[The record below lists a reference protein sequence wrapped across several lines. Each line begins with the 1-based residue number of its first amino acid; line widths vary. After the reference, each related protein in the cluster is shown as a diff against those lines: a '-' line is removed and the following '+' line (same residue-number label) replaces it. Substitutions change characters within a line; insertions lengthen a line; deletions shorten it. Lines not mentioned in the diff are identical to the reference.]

1 MGTTRAPD
9 ESSSARVIRVFL
21 LDDHE
26 LVRRG
31 LRDILA
37 STGDFDV
44 VGESGSAQEA
54 GRRIPALRPDI
65 ALLDVRLP
73 DGSGIEV
80 CRQVRAR
87 DPRIRAVMV
96 TTYDNEEARLSATL
110 AGASG
115 FVLKQIRGGDLVGSL
130 RRVAAGENLVDP
142 ADLARRARS
151 GSADPRLSALTPQ
164 ERRILTLIA
173 EGLTNR
179 QIGERL
185 RISEKTVKNHVT
197 QILGKLGFSRR
208 TQAAVFAVEKRHSA
222 PRRPGPA
229 DGR

>member
-1 MGTTRAPD
+1 MVSSTTAARGATGAP
-9 ESSSARVIRVFL
+9 IRVFL

-26 LVRRG
+26 MVRLG
-31 LRDILA
+31 LRDLLVSAGGFI
-37 STGDFDV
+37 V
-44 VGESGSAQEA
+44 VGESASAREA
-54 GRRIPALRPDI
+54 IRRIPALRPNV

-80 CRQVRAR
+80 RRQVRAR

-96 TTYDNEEARLSATL
+96 TTFDDDEARLSALL

-115 FVLKQIRGGDLVGSL
+115 FVLKQIRSGDLAASL
-130 RRVAAGENLVDP
+130 RRVAAGESLIDAASAPEIVD
-142 ADLARRARS
+142 RA
-151 GSADPRLSALTPQ
+151 GAAVGDPRLSTLTPQ
-164 ERRILTLIA
+164 ERRILDLIA

-185 RISEKTVKNHVT
+185 GISEKTVKNHVT

-208 TQAAVFAVEKRHSA
+208 TQAAVFAVG
-222 PRRPGPA
+222 RRPPT
-229 DGR
+229 R